1 MSVSKQPGAVVV
13 GGTSGLGRALA
24 EALAARGERVI
35 ITGRSAERTEAVART
50 IGNGVTGL
58 ALDLT
63 RPHEIAGAL
72 SAVGTVDHL
81 VLAAIERDQNTVRDY
96 NIERA
101 LSLVTMKLVGYT
113 EVVHALAPRLAPAA
127 SILLFGGQAKNRPYP
142 GSLTVTTVNGGV
154 DSLVRALAVELAPVR
169 VNAIHPGI
177 IIDTDAWANKPKEAL
192 ESMRQSTLTG
202 RLTTTADVTAAVLF
216 LLDNPA
222 VNGINFD
229 LEGGRLLK

>member
-1 MSVSKQPGAVVV
+1 VSKQANAVVV

-24 EALAARGERVI
+24 VALAERGERVV
-35 ITGRSAERTEAVART
+35 ITGRNAERAAAIARD
-50 IGNGVTGL
+50 IGHGVTGL

-63 RPHEIAGAL
+63 RPEDIAGAL
-72 SAVGTVDHL
+72 AEVGAVDHL

-96 NIERA
+96 SIARA

-113 EVVHALAPRLAPAA
+113 EVVHALVPRLAPAA

-154 DSLVRALAVELAPVR
+154 ESLVRALAVELAPVR
-169 VNAIHPGI
+169 VNALHPGI
-177 IIDTDAWANKPKEAL
+177 IIDTDFWANKPAEVL
-192 ESMRQSTLTG
+192 EPMRRSTLTG
-202 RLTTTADVTAAVLF
+202 RLTTTADVTGAALF

>member
-1 MSVSKQPGAVVV
+1 MDAIIV
-13 GGTSGLGRALA
+13 GGTSGLGHALAVALA
-24 EALAARGERVI
+24 ERGERVV
-35 ITGRSAERTEAVART
+35 ITGRNGERTDAVARA
-50 IGNGVTGL
+50 IGKGVTGV

-63 RPHEIAGAL
+63 RPQDIAGAL
-72 SAVGTVDHL
+72 AGVGAVDHL

-96 NIERA
+96 NIARA

-113 EVVHALAPRLAPAA
+113 EVVHTLVPRLTPAA

-177 IIDTDAWANKPKEAL
+177 IADTDAWASKPKEVL
-192 ESMRQSTLTG
+192 ESIRLSALTG
-202 RLTTTADVTAAVLF
+202 QITTTDDVTGAALF